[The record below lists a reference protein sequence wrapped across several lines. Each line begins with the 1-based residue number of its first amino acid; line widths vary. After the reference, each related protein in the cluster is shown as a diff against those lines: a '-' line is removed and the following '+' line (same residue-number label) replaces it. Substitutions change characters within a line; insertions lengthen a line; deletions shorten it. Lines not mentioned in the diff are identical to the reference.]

1 MIFVSPRKTPGLLI
15 LQPLFTMRII
25 KYFIFVCFFLYV
37 LSAKSQNG
45 LENILVEKYY
55 VSGAGDTTAGQ
66 YYGNLPAGSTTYRI
80 YLDMLPG
87 YKFYAAYGAE
97 GHELKIETSTT
108 FFNNASIG
116 NTYPNVIPRRSLGK
130 NTVMLDSWFSAGAAG
145 EDFYGVLKEQDDS
158 LETIKHEGPFLQNK
172 NKLAGIPV
180 KDRDGLKVTA
190 NVPWPSFFGIDS
202 LTPIFFRKCEG
213 SSFSTFNGAW
223 GCLGGS
229 MGPDSLTT
237 NRLLIAQLTT
247 NGDLSF
253 ELNVQIGKPNVIIEQ
268 YVARNPVKDEI
279 TLPCLIY
286 TSKQPVKP
294 SKLTASKNKNTS
306 NKK

>member
-1 MIFVSPRKTPGLLI
+1 MK
-15 LQPLFTMRII
+15 II
-25 KYFIFVCFFLYV
+25 KYFISIYLFICGFT
-37 LSAKSQNG
+37 ATAQNG
-45 LENILVEKYY
+45 LENIIVEKYY
-55 VSGAGDTTAGQ
+55 VSGTGDTALSR
-66 YYGNLPAGSTTYRI
+66 YYGDLPAGSTTYRI

-97 GHELKIETSTT
+97 GHELKIETSTR
-108 FFNNASIG
+108 FFNNAYIG

-145 EDFYGVLKEQDDS
+145 EDLYGVLKEQDDS
-158 LETIKHEGPFLQNK
+158 VETVNHEGSFFQSK

-180 KDRDGLKVTA
+180 KERDGLKASA

-202 LTPIFFRKCEG
+202 LTPIFFNKCSG
-213 SSFSTFNGAW
+213 STFSTFNGAW

-247 NGDLSF
+247 NGDMNF
-253 ELNVQIGKPNVIIEQ
+253 ELNVQIGIPNVIIER

-286 TSKQPVKP
+286 SSKQSSKP
-294 SKLTASKNKNTS
+294 SKLTASKSKTAP